1 MDEREAVEALQ
12 AAAIADGN
20 DTSEGAK
27 IAELRAAQGQ
37 EQVDTATPEEG
48 QEAEGTTEA
57 AAEDTFT
64 RLDPNSLPQEARPY
78 YDSMLADYRRKTQE
92 LAAERRNYE
101 ALEQYGG
108 AEVAAQA
115 LDWVASL
122 QNPDNALAL
131 HRELT
136 QALTAQGVSLGEA
149 QAAAGAEVERR
160 AAAEVEDDYEAVR
173 DPRVDELQSELEAM
187 RQWRAEQEHRQMSV
201 AMAAEYDRQEA
212 QLVRENGYNDEQLE
226 AIYNLS
232 FATGGNLLAAD
243 NLYKG
248 IQSQILG
255 GYIAQKQSVPDSIA
269 GVPATG
275 SAEQPVAVKDLNDPA
290 LERAVREFIAQNT
303 AP

>member
-12 AAAIADGN
+12 AAAREDGN
-20 DTSEGAK
+20 DTSEDAK
-27 IAELRAAQGQ
+27 IEAARAQASQ
-37 EQVDTATPEEG
+37 EQAPPSTPEAPA
-48 QEAEGTTEA
+48 EAEGTTD
-57 AAEDTFT
+57 EDTFT
-64 RLDPNSLPQEARPY
+64 RLDPASLPQEARPY

-92 LAAERRNYE
+92 VAESRRNYE

-108 AEVAAQA
+108 AEVAVQA

-149 QAAAGAEVERR
+149 QAAAAQEVSRQ
-160 AAAEVEDDYEAVR
+160 AAAEDADDFEPVR
-173 DPRVDELQSELEAM
+173 DPRFDEVSQELAEM
-187 RQWRAEQEHRQMSV
+187 KQWRAEQEHKQMSQ
-201 AMAAEYDRQEA
+201 AMASEYDRQEA
-212 QLVRENGYNDEQLE
+212 ALVRDNKYNDEQLE

-232 FATGGNLLAAD
+232 FATGGNLLEAD
-243 NLYKG
+243 KLYKN

-275 SAEQPVAVKDLNDPA
+275 GAEQPIKVTDLNDPA
-290 LERAVREFIAQNT
+290 LDRAVREFIAQNT
-303 AP
+303 APLT

>member
-1 MDEREAVEALQ
+1 MDEREAVDALLS
-12 AAAIADGN
+12 AAREDGI
-20 DTSEGAK
+20 DTSEDAK
-27 IAELRAAQGQ
+27 IAAARATQ
-37 EQVDTATPEEG
+37 EQVETATPEEG

-57 AAEDTFT
+57 AAEDTFA
-64 RLDPNSLPQEARPY
+64 RLDPNSLPNEVRPY

-92 LAAERRNYE
+92 LAEQRRNYE

-136 QALTAQGVSLGEA
+136 QALTAQGIPLGEA
-149 QAAAGAEVERR
+149 QAAAGAEVTRR
-160 AAAEVEDDYEAVR
+160 AAEEDVDDFEAVR
-173 DPRVDELQSELEAM
+173 DPRVDELQGELEAM
-187 RQWRAEQEHRQMSV
+187 RQWRAEQEHKQMSV

-212 QLVRENGYNDEQLE
+212 QLVRENGYDDEQLE

-243 NLYKG
+243 RLYKG
-248 IQSQILG
+248 IQSQVLS
-255 GYIAQKQSVPDSIA
+255 GYLSQKESVPDSIA

-275 SAEQPVAVKDLNDPA
+275 AAQQPVAVTDLNDPN
-290 LERAVREFIAQNT
+290 LDRAVREFIAQN
-303 AP
+303 AQ

>member
-1 MDEREAVEALQ
+1 MDEREAVDALLS
-12 AAAIADGN
+12 AAREDGI
-20 DTSEGAK
+20 DTSEDAK
-27 IAELRAAQGQ
+27 IAAARATQ
-37 EQVDTATPEEG
+37 EQVETATPEEG

-57 AAEDTFT
+57 AAEDTFA
-64 RLDPNSLPQEARPY
+64 RLDPNSLPNEVRPY

-92 LAAERRNYE
+92 LAEQRRNYE

-136 QALTAQGVSLGEA
+136 QALTAQGIPLGEA
-149 QAAAGAEVERR
+149 QAAAGAEVTRR
-160 AAAEVEDDYEAVR
+160 AAEEDVDDFETVR
-173 DPRVDELQSELEAM
+173 DPRVDELQGELEAM
-187 RQWRAEQEHRQMSV
+187 RQWRAEQEHKQMSV

-212 QLVRENGYNDEQLE
+212 QLVRENGYDDEQLE

-243 NLYKG
+243 RLYKG
-248 IQSQILG
+248 IQSQVLS
-255 GYIAQKQSVPDSIA
+255 GYLSQKESVPDSIA

-275 SAEQPVAVKDLNDPA
+275 AAQQPVAVTDLNDPN
-290 LERAVREFIAQNT
+290 LDRAVREFIAQN
-303 AP
+303 AQ

>member
-1 MDEREAVEALQ
+1 MDEREAVDALV
-12 AAAIADGN
+12 AAAREEGI
-20 DTSEGAK
+20 DTSEDAK
-27 IAELRAAQGQ
+27 IAEARAGS
-37 EQVDTATPEEG
+37 EQVETATPEEG

-57 AAEDTFT
+57 AAEDTFA
-64 RLDPNSLPQEARPY
+64 RLDPNSLPQEVRPY

-136 QALTAQGVSLGEA
+136 QALTAQGISLGEA
-149 QAAAGAEVERR
+149 QAAAADEVSRR
-160 AAAEVEDDYEAVR
+160 AAAEDVDDFEAVR
-173 DPRVDELQSELEAM
+173 DPRVDELQGELEAM
-187 RQWRAEQEHRQMSV
+187 RQWRAEQEHKQMSV

-212 QLVRENGYNDEQLE
+212 ALVRENGYNDEQLE

-243 NLYKG
+243 RLYKD
-248 IQSQILG
+248 IQSQVLS
-255 GYIAQKQSVPDSIA
+255 GYLSQKESVPDSIA

-275 SAEQPVAVKDLNDPA
+275 SAQQPVTVTDLNDPA
-290 LERAVREFIAQNT
+290 LDRQVREFIAQNT
-303 AP
+303 Q

>member
-1 MDEREAVEALQ
+1 MDEREAVDALL
-12 AAAIADGN
+12 AASREDGI
-20 DTSEGAK
+20 DTSEDAK
-27 IAELRAAQGQ
+27 IAAQRETGQ
-37 EQVDTATPEEG
+37 EQVETATPEEG
-48 QEAEGTTEA
+48 SQEEGTTEA
-57 AAEDTFT
+57 PAEDTFA
-64 RLDPNSLPQEARPY
+64 RLDPNSLPNEVRPY

-136 QALTAQGVSLGEA
+136 SALTAQGIPLGEA
-149 QAAAGAEVERR
+149 QAAAAGEVSRR
-160 AAAEVEDDYEAVR
+160 AAEEDADEFEAVR
-173 DPRVDELQSELEAM
+173 DPRFDSLQAELEEQK
-187 RQWRAEQEHRQMSV
+187 QWRAEQEHKQVSQ

-212 QLVRENGYNDEQLE
+212 QLVRDNKYTDEQLE

-232 FATGGNLLAAD
+232 FSTGGNLLAAD
-243 NLYKG
+243 RLYKD
-248 IQSQILG
+248 IQSQVLS
-255 GYIAQKQSVPDSIA
+255 GYLSQKESVPDGIA

-275 SAEQPVAVKDLNDPA
+275 AAQQPVSVTDLNDPA
-290 LERAVREFIAQNT
+290 LDRQVREFIAQNT
-303 AP
+303 Q

>member
-1 MDEREAVEALQ
+1 MDETEAVEALQ
-12 AAAIADGN
+12 AAAVEDGN

-27 IAELRAAQGQ
+27 IAALREQGG
-37 EQVDTATPEEG
+37 EQVDSATPEGG
-48 QEAEGTTEA
+48 QDDEGTTD
-57 AAEDTFT
+57 EDTFS
-64 RLDPNSLPQEARPY
+64 RLDPNSLPGEVRPY

-92 LAAERRNYE
+92 VAEQRRNYE

-115 LDWVASL
+115 LEWVAGL

-136 QALTAQGVSLGEA
+136 AALQAQGLSLGDA
-149 QAAAGAEVERR
+149 QEAAAGEVSRR
-160 AAAEVEDDYEAVR
+160 AAEEDADEFEAVR
-173 DPRVDELQSELEAM
+173 DPRVDTLMQELEA
-187 RQWRAEQEHRQMSV
+187 QKAWRAEQEHKQMSV

-212 QLVRENGYNDEQLE
+212 QLVRENGYDDEQLE

-248 IQSQILG
+248 IQSQVLS
-255 GYIAQKQSVPDSIA
+255 GYLEQKGNVPDAIA

-275 SAEQPVAVKDLNDPA
+275 SAQQPVAATDLNDPN

-303 AP
+303 Q

>member
-1 MDEREAVEALQ
+1 MDEREAVEALV
-12 AAAIADGN
+12 AASREEGI
-20 DTSEGAK
+20 DTSEDAK
-27 IAELRAAQGQ
+27 IAEARAGN
-37 EQVDTATPEEG
+37 EQVETATPEAG

-57 AAEDTFT
+57 AAEDTFA
-64 RLDPNSLPQEARPY
+64 RLDPNSLPNEVRPY

-115 LDWVASL
+115 LDWVAGL

-136 QALTAQGVSLGEA
+136 SALTAQGIPLGEA
-149 QAAAGAEVERR
+149 QAAAAGEVSRR
-160 AAAEVEDDYEAVR
+160 AAEEDADDFEAVR
-173 DPRVDELQSELEAM
+173 DPRFDVLEAEL
-187 RQWRAEQEHRQMSV
+187 REQKDWRAEQEHKQMSV

-212 QLVRENGYNDEQLE
+212 ALVRDNGYGDEQLE

-232 FATGGNLLAAD
+232 FATGGNLQAAD
-243 NLYKG
+243 RLYKD
-248 IQSQILG
+248 IQSQVLS
-255 GYIAQKQSVPDSIA
+255 GYLSQKESIPDGIA

-275 SAEQPVAVKDLNDPA
+275 SAQQPISVTDLNDPA
-290 LERAVREFIAQNT
+290 LDRQVREFIAQNT
-303 AP
+303 Q